1 MLCGIEAGREA
12 QRGGKYIYIYVCVCI
27 YIYVYIIITDSSLLH
42 SRNQHNIVKQ
52 LSANKKKRLLSKII
66 LERIQ
71 LLKEGVSSEGA
82 S

>member
-1 MLCGIEAGREA
+1 M
-12 QRGGKYIYIYVCVCI
+12 YI